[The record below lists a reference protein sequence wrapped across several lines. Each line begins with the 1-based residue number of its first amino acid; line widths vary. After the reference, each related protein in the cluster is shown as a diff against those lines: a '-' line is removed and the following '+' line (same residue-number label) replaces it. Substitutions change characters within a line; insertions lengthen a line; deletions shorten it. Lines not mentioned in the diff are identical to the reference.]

1 MKVFKLIWREI
12 MLNKWDIIVV
22 ALIVWWII

>member
-1 MKVFKLIWREI
+1 MKVFKLIWIEI